1 MQAEIIS
8 IGDELLIGQTINT
21 NAAWMGERLNQS
33 GFRVHRCS
41 VIPDQREEILSAMD
55 EALRRSDLVL
65 ITGGLGPTKDDITK
79 KTLCEYFDTDLV
91 EDEPSLARITAFF
104 ESRGLKMLDVN
115 RGQAEVPRGCTV
127 IPNMRGTAN
136 GMWFDRN
143 GRVLV
148 SMPGVPFEMKAMM
161 EESVLPRAMAFFDRP
176 PIVHRTVLTHGVG
189 ESFLA
194 DMISSWEDSLAAEQI
209 HLAYLP
215 SPGLVK
221 LRMSSYCDDSKE
233 VVLERMKRKEQELHK
248 IIGEVVFGYDDDTLA
263 SVAGKMLISRDLTL
277 CVAESC
283 TGGFLSHLITS
294 VPGSSEF
301 FAGGVIAYTYSIKD
315 HQLGVSGELLETEGA
330 VNEATA
336 LQMAE
341 GARQRLQ
348 TSYAIST
355 TGIAGPGGGTD
366 ENPVGT
372 IWIGIAGPKGSFAKK
387 FKFGKSR
394 ERNILMASQSGL
406 DLLRKEILT
415 IPV

>member
-21 NAAWMGERLNQS
+21 NAAWMGERLNQV

-41 VIPDQREEILSAMD
+41 VIPDQREEILSAID
-55 EALRRSDLVL
+55 EAFRRSDLVL

-79 KTLCEYFDTDLV
+79 KTLCEYFETDLV
-91 EDEPSLARITAFF
+91 VDEPSLIRISAFF
-104 ESRGLKMLDVN
+104 ESRGLKMLEVN
-115 RGQAEVPRGCTV
+115 RGQAEVPRSCTV

-143 GRVLV
+143 GHVLV

-161 EESVLPRAMAFFDRP
+161 EELVLPKAMSFFDRP
-176 PIVHRTVLTHGVG
+176 PIVHRTILTHGVG

-194 DMISSWEDSLAAEQI
+194 DMISDWEDSLAAEHI

-221 LRMSSYCDDSKE
+221 LRMSSYCADSKD
-233 VVLERMKRKEQELHK
+233 VVLERMKRKELELHS
-248 IIGEVVFGYDDDTLA
+248 IIGEVVFGYDDETLA
-263 SVAGKMLISRDLTL
+263 SVVGKLLMSRDLTL

-294 VPGSSEF
+294 VPGSSEY